1 MLEFLAKRY
10 SPCQMLR
17 AKLEELDDERSLPA
31 ALAEHSAVCADCRA
45 AVADFKES
53 RALLA
58 PLRGDRAQV
67 QPWFSS
73 RVMAAIAEQESKLE
87 RSLEAWSAVPRLAS
101 RIAWVSAL
109 ALLLTSTW
117 LIEQQST
124 PKKTVTTDLVGE
136 PMIDS
141 HPTPANNDE
150 VLFSLTERM
159 E

>member
-1 MLEFLAKRY
+1 MLEFLRTRN

-17 AKLEELDDERSLPA
+17 ATLEGLDDERSLLP
-31 ALAEHSAVCADCRA
+31 ALAQHVEVCADCRA
-45 AVADFKES
+45 AIAVFTQS

-67 QPWFSS
+67 QPWFAS

-101 RIAWVSAL
+101 KIAWVSAL
-109 ALLLTSTW
+109 ALLLSSTW
-117 LIEQQST
+117 LIEQRSM
-124 PKKTVTTDLVGE
+124 PKKTVTTDLAGE
-136 PMIDS
+136 PVIDS

-150 VLFSLTERM
+150 VLFNLTERM